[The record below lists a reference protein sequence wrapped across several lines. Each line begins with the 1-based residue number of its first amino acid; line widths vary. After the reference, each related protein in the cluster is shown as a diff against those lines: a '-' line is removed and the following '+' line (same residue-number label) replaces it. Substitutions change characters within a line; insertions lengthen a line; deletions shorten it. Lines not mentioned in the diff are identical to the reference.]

1 MPVKT
6 RSFGDHL
13 RDWRGRRRMSQ
24 LDLALEA
31 EVSQRHIA
39 FLESGRAKASREMVL
54 RLAQTLEV
62 PLRERNALLHAA
74 GFAPA
79 YAESSLDEAGMAQ
92 IRAAIDRMLA
102 QHMPFPAML
111 FDRYWTLLDANPAAR
126 ALFGLSA
133 EDGPVNVVKLM
144 IETPEIKAAF
154 ENWPEVAH
162 HMMTRLK
169 LELDMSGGDSKLAK
183 LIEMLRADPVFEL
196 PAPADLSGEP
206 LLYTR
211 MRAGEQLLSLFS
223 TIVQFGTPRDITL
236 GDLRIELFFPGDA
249 ETESFLRGLAP

>member
-1 MPVKT
+1 MPVKK

-31 EVSQRHIA
+31 DVSQRHIA
-39 FLESGRAKASREMVL
+39 FLEAGRAKASRQMVL
-54 RLAQTLEV
+54 RLAETLDV

-79 YAESSLDEAGMAQ
+79 YLETALDEAGLAQ
-92 IRAAIDRMLA
+92 IRAAIDRLLA

-111 FDRYWTLLDANPAAR
+111 FDRYWTLLDANPAAQ
-126 ALFGLSA
+126 ALFGVSVA
-133 EDGPVNVVKLM
+133 EGPINIVKLM
-144 IETPEIKAAF
+144 AETPEVKAAF
-154 ENWPEVAH
+154 ENWPEIAH

-169 LELDMSGGDSKLAK
+169 LELDMSGGDTKIAE

-196 PAPADLSGEP
+196 PVPAHDSGEP
-206 LLYTR
+206 LVYTR
-211 MRAGEQLLSLFS
+211 MRIGGQVISLFS
-223 TIVQFGTPRDITL
+223 TIAQFGTPRDITL

-249 ETESFLRGLAP
+249 QTEAFLRAL

>member
-31 EVSQRHIA
+31 DVSQRHIA
-39 FLESGRAKASREMVL
+39 FLESGRAKASRDMVL
-54 RLAQTLEV
+54 RLAETLEV
-62 PLRERNALLHAA
+62 PLRERNGLLHAA

-79 YAESSLDEAGMAQ
+79 YAETSLDAEGMAQ
-92 IRAAIDRMLA
+92 IRAAIDRLLA

-126 ALFGLSA
+126 TLFGVSA
-133 EDGPVNVVKLM
+133 ADGPVNIVMLLAQ
-144 IETPEIKAAF
+144 TPEIKAAF
-154 ENWPEVAH
+154 ENWPEIAH

-169 LELDMSGGDSKLAK
+169 LELDMSGGDPKLAE
-183 LIEMLRADPVFEL
+183 LIETLRADPVFEM
-196 PAPADLSGEP
+196 PVPADISGEP
-206 LLYTR
+206 LVYTR
-211 MRAGEQLLSLFS
+211 MRAGEQVISMFS
-223 TIVQFGTPRDITL
+223 TIAQFGTPRDITL

-249 ETESFLRGLAP
+249 QSEAFLRAIP